1 MTNTSNART
10 HLLEMCMPNFAW
22 LLLISFFLIN
32 YINFFFSKFR
42 YLTIVWG
49 IYLVQISQG
58 EFDTPYP
65 KNKKRK
71 A

>member
-10 HLLEMCMPNFAW
+10 NLLEMCMSNFAW

-32 YINFFFSKFR
+32 YINFVFR